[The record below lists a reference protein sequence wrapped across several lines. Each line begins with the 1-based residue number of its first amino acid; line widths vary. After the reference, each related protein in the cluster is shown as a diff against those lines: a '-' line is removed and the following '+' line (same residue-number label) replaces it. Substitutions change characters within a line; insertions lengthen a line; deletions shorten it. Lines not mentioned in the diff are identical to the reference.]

1 MVIDDKIRDEKLQ
14 YDINREATKISALSS
29 RKNDKDE
36 YLSGDKILT
45 FDQRR
50 VIEEAKFTHFSP
62 GKAFENKQKR
72 LKSKEEKKID
82 AIMNRMDRLVAS
94 TNKDDH
100 KDNYKEIF
108 KVLFK

>member
-1 MVIDDKIRDEKLQ
+1 M
-14 YDINREATKISALSS
+14 
-29 RKNDKDE
+29 
-36 YLSGDKILT
+36 
-45 FDQRR
+45 
-50 VIEEAKFTHFSP
+50 IEEAKFTYFSL